1 MIKIIDGDLLESGA
15 DIICHQ
21 VNCQGKMNSG
31 VAKAVREKYPEVFEE
46 YIKAFTQ
53 VPEFSSLL
61 GHAQGV
67 VVDGHKRIIFNLFA
81 QDNYGYDGKQYTDI
95 QALRNC
101 FEDVHNTVNTLEG
114 MNHNEM
120 LRIAMPY
127 KIGCVRG
134 GANWNE
140 VYAIIEE
147 VFSDC
152 NVELWKLDKG

>member
-31 VAKAVREKYPEVFEE
+31 VAKAIREKYPEVYER
-46 YIKAFTQ
+46 YIEVCKDANSK
-53 VPEFSSLL
+53 ELL
-61 GHAQGV
+61 GHAFGV
-67 VVDGHKRIIFNLFA
+67 QVDENTIVSNLFA
-81 QDNYGYDGKQYTDI
+81 QNNYGYDGKQYTDLD
-95 QALRNC
+95 ALKEC
-101 FEDVHNTVNTLEG
+101 FVDLSFKVKGWEWNKGHS
-114 MNHNEM
+114 

-147 VFSDC
+147 VFIDC
-152 NVELWKLDKG
+152 NVELWRLDKG

>member
-1 MIKIIDGDLLESGA
+1 MIKIIEGDLLESGA

-31 VAKAVREKYPEVFEE
+31 VAKQIRKKWPKVYEQ

-53 VPEFSSLL
+53 VPNSSSLL

-67 VVDGHKRIIFNLFA
+67 LVDCNKRIVFNLFA
-81 QDNYGYDGKQYTDI
+81 QNNYGYDGKQYTNI
-95 QALRNC
+95 QALKNC
-101 FEDVHNTVNTLEG
+101 FEDLVSQIKELEEPY
-114 MNHNEM
+114 NIP

-134 GANWNE
+134 GANWDE
-140 VYAIIEE
+140 VYAIIED
-147 VFSDC
+147 VLRDHY
-152 NVELWKLDKG
+152 VELWRLDRG